1 MNTDDK
7 HPSNKMAGPAARK
20 PPKRVTPQYLENAAL
35 HYLERFASSTANL
48 RRVLMRKVDLSAKA
62 HGTDREEGARWID
75 ELLAR
80 YVRSGLL
87 NDETYA
93 RMRTE
98 SLHRRGAST
107 RLIAQKLAGKGIG
120 RDEADKAL
128 DSLREDVGPDL
139 DLTAA
144 LALAKRR
151 RLGPYR
157 RPEQRAAHRDKDMAA
172 LGRAGFGYEIARRV
186 VDAEDPDEVLGG

>member
-7 HPSNKMAGPAARK
+7 RPLNKTTGPPARK

-62 HGTDREEGARWID
+62 HGTDREEGARWVD

-157 RPEQRAAHRDKDMAA
+157 RPEQREAHREKDMAA

-186 VDAEDPDEVLGG
+186 VDAEDPDEVLGE

>member
-7 HPSNKMAGPAARK
+7 RSADMPSGRPGRK

-35 HYLERFASSTANL
+35 YYLERFASSTSNL

-62 HGTDREEGARWID
+62 HGTDREEGARWVD

-139 DLTAA
+139 DLSAA

-157 RPEQRAAHRDKDMAA
+157 LPEQRAVHREKDMAA

-186 VDAEDPDEVLGG
+186 VDAEDPEEVLGE

>member
-7 HPSNKMAGPAARK
+7 RSSPPARSPARK

-35 HYLERFASSTANL
+35 HYLERFASSTTNL

-87 NDETYA
+87 NEETYA

-98 SLHRRGAST
+98 SLLRRGASS
-107 RLIAQKLAGKGIG
+107 RMIAQ
-120 RDEADKAL
+120 
-128 DSLREDVGPDL
+128 
-139 DLTAA
+139 
-144 LALAKRR
+144 
-151 RLGPYR
+151 
-157 RPEQRAAHRDKDMAA
+157 
-172 LGRAGFGYEIARRV
+172 
-186 VDAEDPDEVLGG
+186 